1 MNGLQILLVV
11 IGAVAVTAFAQR
23 LELEPPLVITAVGL
37 GVSFIPGIPRLQIEP
52 ELMLGVVVPP
62 LLYATSLEA
71 SIVAFLRKLWPIL
84 GLGVGLVVVTAVVVR
99 FVGDAVMG
107 GLTLT
112 TALVLGAVISPS
124 DAVSAVAIGRAL
136 GLRKPVLTLL
146 TGESLVNDAAA
157 LTIFSVAIAAATGSH
172 TLVDSPVLLF
182 LYDAS
187 AGICVGLAVA
197 VATLVVRRRLRNP
210 GLETVLGLVTPFV
223 AYAAAEALDASG
235 VLATVA
241 AGLLVGRLT
250 VRSDYRTRLQEAQVW
265 DAVNVMLEAFVFAY
279 VGLQLRSVL
288 DDVRAAGESVSS
300 VVWAGLLILL
310 VVIVVRSLWVALS
323 SGRQRTSDA
332 LRSRT
337 HARRSDR
344 DERAPTVSGS
354 DCDGRAPAVPDSEQ
368 LTGREAVVVA
378 WTGMRGVVT
387 IAAAA
392 GIPVTLANGQP
403 FPGRAE
409 IEAVAF
415 IVTVGSLLLEGTTL
429 PALIRRLGVADHNE
443 SELERAEH
451 DKTSAVARDAARVVY
466 REFLASPPEGID
478 PALLQAITERVE
490 QGRQAEADALQNSIS
505 RERFA
510 VVSNELRGRVL
521 EAQRAAILEGLQSSE
536 LSDDSAREFLAQ
548 LDHQQAALDFNTPMR
563 L

>member
-1 MNGLQILLVV
+1 VNGLQILLVV

-37 GVSFIPGIPRLQIEP
+37 GVSFIPGVPRLQIEP

-62 LLYATSLEA
+62 LLYATALDA

-279 VGLQLRSVL
+279 VGLQLRLVL

-310 VVIVVRSLWVALS
+310 VVIVVRSLWVAFS
-323 SGRQRTSDA
+323 SGRRRTFDA
-332 LRSRT
+332 LRSRVQ
-337 HARRSDR
+337 ARRSEQD
-344 DERAPTVSGS
+344 D
-354 DCDGRAPAVPDSEQ
+354 RAPAASDPEQ
-368 LTGREAVVVA
+368 LTGREAVVVG

-387 IAAAA
+387 VAAAA

-429 PALIRRLGVADHNE
+429 PGLIRRLGVADHNE

-451 DKTSAVARDAARVVY
+451 DKTSAVALDAARAVY
-466 REFLASPPEGID
+466 REFLASPPEDID

-548 LDHQQAALDFNTPMR
+548 LDYQQAALDFNTPMR

>member
-1 MNGLQILLVV
+1 VNGLQILLVV

-37 GVSFIPGIPRLQIEP
+37 GVSFIPGVPRLQIEP

-62 LLYATSLEA
+62 LLYATALDA

-279 VGLQLRSVL
+279 VGLQLRLVL

-310 VVIVVRSLWVALS
+310 VVIVVRSLWVAFS
-323 SGRQRTSDA
+323 SGRRRTFDA
-332 LRSRT
+332 LRSRVQ
-337 HARRSDR
+337 ARRSEQD
-344 DERAPTVSGS
+344 D
-354 DCDGRAPAVPDSEQ
+354 RAPAASDPEQ
-368 LTGREAVVVA
+368 LTGREAVVVG

-387 IAAAA
+387 VAAAA

-429 PALIRRLGVADHNE
+429 PGLIRRLGVADHNE

-451 DKTSAVARDAARVVY
+451 DKTSAVARDAARAVY
-466 REFLASPPEGID
+466 REFLASPPEDID

-548 LDHQQAALDFNTPMR
+548 LDYQQAALDFNTPMR